1 VVAVAVVAAAGR
13 NLYTLLM
20 RKLFFLL
27 LVWLMTLSSAW
38 AQVGESTKQVLDNVA
53 SQQKPQ
59 AVVLEEES
67 CKILGI
73 FNCPAPKVDYTHADL
88 LPQNQQISEEGVT
101 FWQKIGSFLTGL
113 FEKSSDKQTGYGYT
127 YLPQAVDPLD
137 ETDDSLGINL
147 QTETEKTHLAVK
159 NSQLPYAFNGQ
170 LTPIPT
176 LEPGSVTP
184 TSGVENPDE
193 DIPPVQG
200 DNTVEYARSLVQ
212 TAGKSCG
219 WTKAN
224 ERTRTLG
231 CNNCTLPES
240 KDAEPIRCLDGKVKN
255 DVYLD
260 LSASANGNSWLQ
272 CVGFVIGVEQGMGRM
287 LASRNAKDYCSG
299 NPPPNYSYVD
309 KGQIRPGDI
318 VANTEP
324 PWGHIMI
331 ILEFYKGSQAYRVAE
346 ANWTVSGSMSVS
358 MDRLIYSSDIDCV
371 LRSKSKFNE
380 N

>member
-1 VVAVAVVAAAGR
+1 MSPV
-13 NLYTLLM
+13 
-20 RKLFFLL
+20 
-27 LVWLMTLSSAW
+27 W
-38 AQVGESTKQVLDNVA
+38 AQVGESTEEILDNVA

-73 FNCPAPKVDYTHADL
+73 FNCPAPKVDYTHSDL
-88 LPQNQQISEEGVT
+88 LPQNKQITEEGAS
-101 FWQKIGSFLTGL
+101 FWQQIGSFITGL
-113 FEKSSDKQTGYGYT
+113 FKKSSDKQTGYGYT
-127 YLPQAVDPLD
+127 YLPQSVDPLA
-137 ETDDSLGINL
+137 ESEDSGGIDL

-159 NSQLPYAFNGQ
+159 NSQLPFAFSGG
-170 LTPIPT
+170 LTPM
-176 LEPGSVTP
+176 P
-184 TSGVENPDE
+184 TSIPGITTPSPIDDPDDPDG
-193 DIPPVQG
+193 DIPPAAG

-212 TAGKSCG
+212 TAGESCG
-219 WTKAN
+219 WTTKD

-299 NPPPNYSYVD
+299 NPPPNYVYVD
-309 KGQIRPGDI
+309 KGEIRPGDI

-358 MDRLIYSSDIDCV
+358 MSRLIYNSDIDCV
-371 LRSKSKFNE
+371 LRSKSKIME